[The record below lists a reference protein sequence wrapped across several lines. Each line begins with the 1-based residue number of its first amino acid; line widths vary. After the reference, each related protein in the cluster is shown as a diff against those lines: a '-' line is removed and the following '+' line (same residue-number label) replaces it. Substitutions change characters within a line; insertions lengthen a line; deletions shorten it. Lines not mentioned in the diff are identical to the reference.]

1 MVVCFTGRAVMAT
14 RNIRKTIV
22 ALLLGSAITT
32 LLTLR
37 LINEL
42 ERGEREGPVTDATAF
57 SSRTTLARMMKRE
70 AASVNNVVV
79 STVDISTVRSP
90 SNLTVSGF
98 LDSPEAKPVDRS
110 VADKRVKP
118 SSTKRLPT
126 RNAGHRK
133 NATRL
138 EDPRWGAR
146 HENYLV
152 VVVVF
157 SSATPRGETRRSVV
171 RATWLSPEM
180 TGDASFT
187 YWFALGL
194 RNVSSD
200 VQADLRRE
208 QEVNGDLLMLWD
220 VRNSYEDL
228 AERTLRSMR
237 YLFTRYR
244 FAYLLKTDDD
254 MFLNMPVLFHEMEH
268 LRPRQR
274 LYWGSFSCHNPPQ
287 VSGQWLETRW
297 RSCDVYFPYAYGGMY
312 VLTRD
317 VVRLVANSSHSLE
330 TYANED
336 VSVGAWLAPY
346 NLYHLN
352 DPRIHVLHGQL
363 CSRGFIAI
371 HNQASVSRTGK
382 QYQNLKKKGIACS
395 AIKSMEVLSWKR
407 LPRECWWEHVLIA

>member
-1 MVVCFTGRAVMAT
+1 MAT
-14 RNIRKTIV
+14 RNMRKTIV

-42 ERGEREGPVTDATAF
+42 ESGERDGPVTDATAF
-57 SSRTTLARMMKRE
+57 SSRTTLLAGMMKRE
-70 AASVNNVVV
+70 AASVNNVDV

-90 SNLTVSGF
+90 SNLSVL
-98 LDSPEAKPVDRS
+98 LDSPEAKSVDHS
-110 VADKRVKP
+110 VGDERVKP
-118 SSTKRLPT
+118 SSTKRLLPT
-126 RNAGHRK
+126 HNAGFRK

-138 EDPRWGAR
+138 EDPRWGSR

-157 SSATPRGETRRSVV
+157 SSATPRGEMRRSVV

-194 RNVSSD
+194 KNVSLD
-200 VQADLRRE
+200 VQDDLRRE
-208 QEVNGDLLMLWD
+208 QEVHGDLLILWD

-228 AERTLRSMR
+228 AERTLRSMH
-237 YLFTRYR
+237 YLFTRYS
-244 FAYLLKTDDD
+244 FAYFLKTDDD

-317 VVRLVANSSHSLE
+317 VVRLVANSSRSLE

-336 VSVGAWLAPY
+336 VSMGAWLAPY

-352 DPRIHVLHGQL
+352 DPRIHILHEQL

-371 HNQASVSRTGK
+371 HNQGSVSRTGK
-382 QYQNLKKKGIACS
+382 QYLNLKKKGITCS
-395 AIKSMEVLSWKR
+395 AIKTMDVLSWKR
-407 LPRECWWEHVLIA
+407 LPSECWWEHVLIA